1 MSQVTIYLDE
11 DTLQAVRA
19 AAARAHIS
27 VSKWFAQFAE
37 AEKASL
43 SADRHK
49 FWQEIDALRGPDP
62 ATEDRLLDY
71 LTNPRC
77 RDADLGVDARRI
89 SFDD

>member
-1 MSQVTIYLDE
+1 MSQVTIYLD
-11 DTLQAVRA
+11 DDALRAVKA
-19 AAARAHIS
+19 AAARAQIS

-43 SADRHK
+43 SADRYK
-49 FWQEIDALRGPDP
+49 FWQEIDTLRGSEPDE
-62 ATEDRLLDY
+62 ALDELLHP
-71 LTNPRC
+71 TR

>member
-1 MSQVTIYLDE
+1 MSQVTIYLDD
-11 DTLQAVRA
+11 DTLQAAKA

-27 VSKWFAQFAE
+27 VSKWFSQFAE

-43 SADRHK
+43 SANRQK

-62 ATEDRLLDY
+62 APEDETLDY
-71 LTNPRC
+71 LTQPHC
-77 RDADLGVDARRI
+77 RDADLGVDGRRV